1 MSRLAKKPMALP
13 AGVTA
18 TLADNTITVKGPL
31 GELKQT
37 FIHKEVSVE
46 TNTEGVVFTLA
57 KNTVFGRALLGT
69 YAALVRNMI
78 EGVTKGYTKKLI
90 LDGIGYKVNV
100 VGKNVD
106 MALGFSHPVSVA
118 IPAGIT
124 ATTEKNNL
132 TITGIDKE
140 LVGQFTASIRS
151 LKKPEPYKGKGFRY
165 DGEIIR
171 RKQGK
176 KNV

>member
-1 MSRLAKKPMALP
+1 
-13 AGVTA
+13 
-18 TLADNTITVKGPL
+18 
-31 GELKQT
+31 
-37 FIHKEVSVE
+37 
-46 TNTEGVVFTLA
+46 
-57 KNTVFGRALLGT
+57 
-69 YAALVRNMI
+69 MI

-106 MALGFSHPVSVA
+106 MALGFSHPVSIA

-124 ATTEKNNL
+124 ATTEKNSL
-132 TITGIDKE
+132 TITGINKE
-140 LVGQFTASIRS
+140 HVGQFAAKIRS
-151 LKKPEPYKGKGFRY
+151 LKKPEPYKGKGFHY
-165 DGEIIR
+165 EGEIIR

>member
-1 MSRLAKKPMALP
+1 MSRLAKKPLAIP

-18 TLADNTITVKGPL
+18 TMNGNVITIKGPL
-31 GELKQT
+31 GELTQS
-37 FIHKEVSVE
+37 FIHNEVSVE
-46 TNTEGVVFTLA
+46 VTEEGVVFTLQ

-69 YAALVRNMI
+69 YAALVRNMV

-90 LDGIGYKVNV
+90 LEGIGFKVNV
-100 VGKNVD
+100 AGKKVD
-106 MALGFSHPVSVA
+106 MSLGFSHPVSVE
-118 IPAGIT
+118 IPDGLT
-124 ATTEKNNL
+124 ATTEKNAL
-132 TITGIDKE
+132 TVTGINKE
-140 LVGQFTASIRS
+140 LVGQFTASIRA

>member
-1 MSRLAKKPMALP
+1 MSRLAKKPLAIP
-13 AGVTA
+13 VGVTVSMEGN
-18 TLADNTITVKGPL
+18 TLTMKGPL
-31 GELKQT
+31 GELTQA
-37 FIHKEVSVE
+37 FVHKEVSVTTGE
-46 TNTEGVVFTLA
+46 EGVVFTLA

-69 YAALVRNMI
+69 YAALVRNML

-90 LDGIGYKVNV
+90 LDGIGFKVNV

-106 MALGFSHPVSVA
+106 MALGFSHPVSVP

-124 ATTEKNNL
+124 AVNEKNTL
-132 TITGIDKE
+132 TVTGIDKA
-140 LVGQFTASIRS
+140 LVGQFAASIRA
-151 LKKPEPYKGKGFRY
+151 LKKPEPYKGKGFHY
-165 DGEIIR
+165 EGEIIR

>member
-1 MSRLAKKPMALP
+1 MSRLAKKPMVIP

-18 TLADNTITVKGPL
+18 KIDGNTITVKGAL
-31 GELKQT
+31 GELAQA
-37 FIHKEVSVE
+37 FVHKEVAVTITE
-46 TNTEGVVFTLA
+46 EGVVFTLV
-57 KNTVFGRALLGT
+57 KETVFGRALLGT

-78 EGVTKGYTKKLI
+78 EGVAKGYTKKLI

-106 MALGFSHPVSVA
+106 MALGFSHPVSVP

-124 ATTEKNNL
+124 ASNEKNTL
-132 TITGIDKE
+132 TVTGINKE
-140 LVGQFTASIRS
+140 HVGQFAAMIRS
-151 LKKPEPYKGKGFRY
+151 LKKPEPYKGKGFHY